1 MKKIDEILNKLED
14 CLSNNKYESIETE
27 SIELKD
33 LSGGDEWKQLYIAA
47 CAFLNTDGGII
58 LCGVNENNS
67 NTKYKLT
74 GFDRRNENRLEEK
87 LRKSFTDEN
96 DVELDLSS
104 YFKYEFRNLLDKE
117 VCVIYVEKLPEDEK
131 FVFYKDKKEN
141 EKFAYRR
148 VGTKKPKILK
158 DGQDGLIARRQ
169 LKVELS
175 YAQELTSVP
184 TASISDLNL
193 DKLAEFIFR
202 YNSEMNLQTYRKDI
216 EEAKSFM
223 TKRQFIRN
231 DNPTYLGML
240 VCGDNLFET
249 IGNRADVSCFVDSIV
264 DIADN
269 KKNLRDN
276 IIPLMDNAV
285 GFVYKNIQI
294 GVSYEKGGA
303 KLPEY
308 PEKLIREVIN
318 NSLAHRDYTIDRF
331 VSIDIKPNVSI
342 SVSNP
347 GKFRQEQIIY
357 FGDAPENIR
366 VRRLIPISK
375 PKNPR
380 LADILKFYDKYEA
393 KTRGMSSL
401 INSCLN
407 NEIDVPY
414 YDFKYEEISLT
425 IPKGKVYDDEIKLW
439 LDSFSEFIYEKL
451 NKHELTEE
459 EKIVLAF
466 IYKSERLNRLEHY
479 TILFTKDH
487 NHRGAIAQLEEKEL
501 IYKHPKSTQIDPIY
515 LVNRTLT
522 KTEFRQELVEI
533 FGNHYDLLSDDYKHV
548 LAAIYLHNHFSK
560 TKTVTANLISNYIY
574 HKKHG
579 GFILNER
586 DYQNYKRTVRTIINK
601 LEARDF
607 IMDLKK
613 NNPHKNKP
621 EYLINE
627 KFDSPQATFKY

>member
-1 MKKIDEILNKLED
+1 MKKVDEILHKLEG
-14 CLSNNKYESIETE
+14 CLLNDKYESIETE

-33 LSGGDEWKQLYIAA
+33 LSGGDVWRPLYISA

-58 LCGVNENNS
+58 ICGVNENEQS
-67 NTKYKLT
+67 TRYTLT

-87 LRKSFTDEN
+87 LRTSFTDEN
-96 DVELDLSS
+96 DVKLDLSA
-104 YFKYEFRNLLDKE
+104 YFKYEFRNLSDKE
-117 VCVIYVEKLPEDEK
+117 VCVVYVEKLPEDEK
-131 FVFYKDKKEN
+131 FVFYRDKKES

-148 VGTKKPKILK
+148 IGTKKTKILK
-158 DGQDGLIARRQ
+158 DGQDGLIARLE
-169 LKVELS
+169 LKEELR

-184 TASISDLNL
+184 NASTSDLNL

-202 YNSEMNLQTYRKDI
+202 YNSEMSLQTYRKDI

-231 DNPTYLGML
+231 NNPTYLGML

-249 IGNRADVSCFVDSIV
+249 IGNRADVSCFVDSIIDV
-264 DIADN
+264 ADN

-285 GFVYKNIQI
+285 SFVYKNIQI

-318 NSLAHRDYTIDRF
+318 NSLAHRDYKIDRF

-342 SVSNP
+342 SVNNP
-347 GKFRQEQIIY
+347 GRFRQEQIIY

-393 KTRGMSSL
+393 KTKGMSSL

-414 YDFKYEEISLT
+414 YDFRHEEISLT

-439 LDSFSEFIYEKL
+439 LDSFSAFIYEKL
-451 NKHELTEE
+451 NKNELTEE

-487 NHRGAIAQLEEKEL
+487 NHRGAIARLEEKGL
-501 IYKHPKSTQIDPIY
+501 IYKHPKSEKIDPIY
-515 LVNRTLT
+515 LVNRTLA
-522 KTEFRQELVEI
+522 KIEFSEELVSI
-533 FGNHYDLLSDDYKHV
+533 FGSHYDWLSNDDKEV
-548 LAAIYLHNHFSK
+548 LSSIYLHNHFSRQK
-560 TKTVTANLISNYIY
+560 VVTANLVSSYLY
-574 HKKHG
+574 HKKNG
-579 GFILNER
+579 GFIKDEK
-586 DYQNYKRTVRTIINK
+586 DYQNYKRKIRNIFNK
-601 LEARDF
+601 LTIKEF
-607 IMDLKK
+607 IVNLNQDNLYR
-613 NNPHKNKP
+613 P
-621 EYLINE
+621 EYTVNE
-627 KFDSPQATFKY
+627 KFSSPQPPFLNF